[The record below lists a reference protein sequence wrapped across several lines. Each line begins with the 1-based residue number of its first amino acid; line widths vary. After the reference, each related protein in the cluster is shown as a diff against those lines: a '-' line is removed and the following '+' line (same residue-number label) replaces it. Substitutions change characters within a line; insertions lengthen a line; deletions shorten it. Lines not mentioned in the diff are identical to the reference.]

1 MNWRIYYVDD
11 TTFSDED
18 GTWEEAPAD
27 GIVCVVVRDKD
38 YGRYVLNGLNYYYMP
53 DGDPKPTD
61 VTHTNDINPQLRV
74 RCPWLKYG
82 VGTTRDKWI
91 STLIRATKDPD
102 FGEPRA
108 PQRRSTDR
116 EG

>member
-61 VTHTNDINPQLRV
+61 VTHTNDINPQQYLPCFLLLPGLGCGDPALEEFVPLRGGGHLV
-74 RCPWLKYG
+74 SPS
-82 VGTTRDKWI
+82 I
-91 STLIRATKDPD
+91 SLGQIISALC
-102 FGEPRA
+102 
-108 PQRRSTDR
+108 
-116 EG
+116 